1 MKSVQLK
8 EIITQIRGVSYSK
21 GDAVSNE
28 IRGYIPLI
36 RANNILDG
44 ILTKDDLLYVPA
56 SIVKEKQL
64 IKTGD
69 IVIAASSGS
78 INIVGKAAYSPD
90 NLNSTFG
97 AFCKLIRPN
106 TKHVLPGYL
115 NFYFQSNAYRKKI
128 SSLAQGANI
137 NNLKN
142 EHIDELEILLPPLP
156 EQKRIA
162 EILDKANALRQK
174 NKQLLVAYDELLQAT
189 FLDMFGDPI
198 TNPMG
203 WKKEE
208 LSEVIKIKHGY
219 AFKSK
224 YFANEGD
231 FILLT
236 PGNFNEQGGFREQ
249 KKQKYY
255 IGDFP
260 QDYILKTQDL
270 LLAMTEQA
278 VGLLGSAL
286 FVPSVGVY
294 LHNQRLGLVKY
305 LIEINPTFLY
315 FIFNHPSTREQ
326 IQKGATGTK
335 VRHTSP
341 RRIVQIKTLLPP
353 ISLQN
358 QFAQIVENIEAQK
371 ALVKQSLQESE
382 DLFNGLV
389 QKAFG
394 GEL

>member
-1 MKSVQLK
+1 MKTVQLK
-8 EIITQIRGVSYSK
+8 EIVTQIRGVSYSK

-28 IRGYIPLI
+28 IMGYIPLI
-36 RANNILDG
+36 RANNIVDG

-64 IKTGD
+64 IKKGD

-78 INIVGKAAYSPD
+78 INIVGKAAYSPE

-97 AFCKLIRPN
+97 AFCKLLRPN
-106 TKHVLPGYL
+106 AKHVLPGYL

-142 EHIDELEILLPPLP
+142 EHIDELEILLPPLS

-162 EILDKANALRQK
+162 EILDKADALRQK
-174 NKQLLVAYDELLQAT
+174 NKQLLATYDELLQAT
-189 FLDMFGDPI
+189 FLDMFGDPVTNLKGWEKKLIKEIGSVVTGNTPPRANPENYGNYIEWIKTDNISTEIIYPTNSREFLSEFGMKKGRVVPVGSILVTCIAGSLSSIGNCVI
-198 TNPMG
+198 TNREVAFNQQINAIIP
-203 WKKEE
+203 KKCNSYF
-208 LSEVIKIKHGY
+208 LYSVMQY
-219 AFKSK
+219 SK
-224 YFANEGD
+224 
-231 FILLT
+231 
-236 PGNFNEQGGFREQ
+236 
-249 KKQKYY
+249 KV
-255 IGDFP
+255 
-260 QDYILKTQDL
+260 TQDAATKGMKKL
-270 LLAMTEQA
+270 L
-278 VGLLGSAL
+278 
-286 FVPSVGVY
+286 
-294 LHNQRLGLVKY
+294 
-305 LIEINPTFLY
+305 
-315 FIFNHPSTREQ
+315 
-326 IQKGATGTK
+326 
-335 VRHTSP
+335 
-341 RRIVQIKTLLPP
+341 IKSNFEKLTIICPP
-353 ISLQN
+353 ITLQN